1 MGNKL
6 KNIKLVN
13 ILLEQKYLREQA
25 TTNSGVAQTGT
36 TTSQTQVTPP
46 QSGQTQVTPPQSGQ
60 TQVNTT
66 TPQTQ
71 NTTLTTDQIVKIKD
85 LVDKSKITKCSKGGL
100 PLVATYK
107 DKNIHSFGDNSFC
120 IG

>member
-36 TTSQTQVTPP
+36 TTS
-46 QSGQTQVTPPQSGQ
+46 QTQVTPPQSGQ